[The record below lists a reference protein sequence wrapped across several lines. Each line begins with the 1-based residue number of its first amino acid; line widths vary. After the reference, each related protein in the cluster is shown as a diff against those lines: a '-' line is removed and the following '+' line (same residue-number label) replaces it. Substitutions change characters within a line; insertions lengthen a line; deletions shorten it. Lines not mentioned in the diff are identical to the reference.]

1 MSLKEDA
8 TTVAVLRALRDAIDA
23 EYEAARLRVFAGL
36 REARDEVGL
45 KSMRVTLPDGTPIA
59 TVTLIDPKPAPVVSD
74 EAAFVAWVADR
85 YPSEVETQVRV
96 RPSWQRKFLS
106 ELDPSADPVIDPDTG
121 ETVEGLVTVPS
132 SGPSSFSLRS
142 VPGGTQE
149 IRRAWRCGD
158 LDLYRMLPL
167 EAGPAQKVTVDD
179 PG

>member
-8 TTVAVLRALRDAIDA
+8 TTVAVLRALRDVIDA

-59 TVTLIDPKPAPVVSD
+59 TVTLIDPKSATVVGD

-85 YPSEVETQVRV
+85 YPGEIETQVRV

-106 ELDPSADPVIDPDTG
+106 ELDPSADPVVDPRTG
-121 ETVEGLVTVPS
+121 ETVEGLVTMPS
-132 SGPSSFSLRS
+132 SGPRSFSLRP
-142 VPGGTQE
+142 VPGGTRE
-149 IRRAWRCGD
+149 ISRAWRRGD
-158 LDLYRMLPL
+158 LDLYQMLPL
-167 EAGPAQKVTVDD
+167 EVGPAQKVTVDD

>member
-8 TTVAVLRALRDAIDA
+8 TTVAVLRALRDIVDA

-59 TVTLIDPKPAPVVSD
+59 TVTLVDPKPATVVGD

-85 YPSEVETQVRV
+85 YPGEIETRVRV
-96 RPSWQRKFLS
+96 RPSWQRQFLS
-106 ELDPSADPVIDPDTG
+106 ELDPCADPVIDPRTG
-121 ETVEGLVTVPS
+121 EAVEGLVTVPS
-132 SGPSSFSLRS
+132 PEPRSFSLRP
-142 VPGGTQE
+142 VPGGTRE
-149 IRRAWRCGD
+149 ISRAWRRGD

-167 EAGPAQKVTVDD
+167 EGAHP
-179 PG
+179 

>member
-59 TVTLIDPKPAPVVSD
+59 TVTLIDSKPATVVGD

-96 RPSWQRKFLS
+96 RLSWQRKFLS
-106 ELDPSADPVIDPDTG
+106 ELDPSADPVIDPCTG
-121 ETVEGLVTVPS
+121 ETVEGLVTMRS
-132 SGPSSFSLRS
+132 SGPRSFSLRP
-142 VPGGTQE
+142 VAGGSQE
-149 IRRAWRCGD
+149 ISRAWRCGD

-167 EAGPAQKVTVDD
+167 EGTRP
-179 PG
+179 

>member
-59 TVTLIDPKPAPVVSD
+59 TVTLIDSKPATVVGD

-106 ELDPSADPVIDPDTG
+106 ELDPSADPVIDPCTG
-121 ETVEGLVTVPS
+121 ETVEGLVTMRS
-132 SGPSSFSLRS
+132 SGPRSFSLRP
-142 VPGGTQE
+142 VAGGSQE

-167 EAGPAQKVTVDD
+167 EGTRP
-179 PG
+179 

>member
-8 TTVAVLRALRDAIDA
+8 TTVAVLRALRDVIDA

-59 TVTLIDPKPAPVVSD
+59 TVTLIDPKPTAVVGD

-85 YPSEVETQVRV
+85 YPGEIETQIRV

-106 ELDPSADPVIDPDTG
+106 ELDPSA
-121 ETVEGLVTVPS
+121 S
-132 SGPSSFSLRS
+132 WSLIP
-142 VPGGTQE
+142 VPGRPSKG
-149 IRRAWRCGD
+149 W
-158 LDLYRMLPL
+158 
-167 EAGPAQKVTVDD
+167 
-179 PG
+179 